1 MPVFTFY
8 ICKRDG
14 SSASFEAFELES
26 DKDAPDR
33 ATAMLAEHLSCA
45 FVSVWQ
51 GERRVLTQQ
60 RLPPRVA
67 ARPMEIGALL
77 QG

>member
-14 SSASFEAFELES
+14 SSTSFEAFELES
-26 DKDAPDR
+26 DRDTPDR

-51 GERRVLTQQ
+51 GEREVLT
-60 RLPPRVA
+60 RRRRPPRAA
-67 ARPMEIGALL
+67 ARRVEIRTM
-77 QG
+77 Q